1 MLGRGAFAGS
11 DRLKIKYSADDL
23 EIHKVI
29 LLCRDLLILFLTARF
44 LDGLSLTIEFFVV
57 S

>member
-29 LLCRDLLILFLTARF
+29 LLCRDLLILSLTARF